1 MTDCNFLTF
10 CNRRKHTYFGCTP
23 SYERPGEGNFEEA
36 CLHPCHL
43 LLGYQE
49 LISVKRLTPASW
61 GKGKNSAMD
70 VSFPHEIRVA
80 KVCFVL
86 ERRKKLGMYDAV
98 LFAFLD
104 ASLIEADIC
113 LGNSEQIVRLASV
126 KGERLSRSLGID
138 TVLGTK
144 SGVHHAKPVGMVKA
158 NTVFLNSELGILS
171 QELTYPTLVKGK
183 SSSSIPWVGIYRLV
197 PGRVTHAPHFVH

>member
-1 MTDCNFLTF
+1 
-10 CNRRKHTYFGCTP
+10 
-23 SYERPGEGNFEEA
+23 
-36 CLHPCHL
+36 
-43 LLGYQE
+43 
-49 LISVKRLTPASW
+49 
-61 GKGKNSAMD
+61 MD

-144 SGVHHAKPVGMVKA
+144 SGVHHANP
-158 NTVFLNSELGILS
+158 LGWLKQTLFFEFGIRDTLS
-171 QELTYPTLVKGK
+171 
-183 SSSSIPWVGIYRLV
+183 
-197 PGRVTHAPHFVH
+197 